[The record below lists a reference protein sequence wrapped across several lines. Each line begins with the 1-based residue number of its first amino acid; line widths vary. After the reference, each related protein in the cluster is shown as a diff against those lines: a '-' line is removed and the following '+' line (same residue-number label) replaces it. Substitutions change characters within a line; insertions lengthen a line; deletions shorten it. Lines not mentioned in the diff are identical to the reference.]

1 MIMNLNQKA
10 MIARAGNE
18 AKMMGNDYIGSEH
31 VLLALLRQGEA
42 ALARRLAAQGIYYFQ
57 VREDVAILFGMKE
70 QKQESQEVTQIVD
83 VMLAEADE
91 LHEEKQGTLSFE
103 DCVGSVLPKHPASV
117 AMELL
122 KRYHVDL
129 EEEAQ
134 TQGVRVLDEQEA
146 LRCMNFSDAPDLVHR
161 QREME
166 MLVEI
171 LLRKEKANP
180 LLIGEPG
187 VGKSALVEALAVQIQ
202 QGEIPQ
208 LAQHFI
214 YELDLN
220 ALVAGTRYRGDF
232 EEKIKNLLALFRA
245 HPNAILFIDEIHQ
258 MIGAGRSEGSIDVA
272 SVIKPCLARRTLR
285 CIGATTLDEYERHM
299 EGDRALQRRFQC
311 VLLREPDVQDTVD
324 ILQKRRE
331 EYGRYHDVEL
341 GADLIPS
348 LVELSDYYLPHGHFP
363 DKAIDV
369 MDLCCVRTKRNKET
383 TVSADCVREV
393 IREMAHIPL
402 DPQQRM
408 ARCVQDMQEFSPL
421 PSWNEAIQKELHR
434 LCEERC
440 SRSLLRCWALCAPEN
455 AVRELLAMISEDFFC
470 RRSLIS
476 ADAGLLSW
484 QKEEVVRQLRRT
496 PFAILFIHDLS
507 SLSVREM
514 ALLANEINAG
524 ALSGQGEQA
533 LLRHALLVLH
543 DEQESVLRSFC
554 ARVKTDLYLCGEEA
568 PRAHSQA

>member
-134 TQGVRVLDEQEA
+134 TQGIRVLDEQEA

-220 ALVAGTRYRGDF
+220 ALVAARV
-232 EEKIKNLLALFRA
+232 I
-245 HPNAILFIDEIHQ
+245 
-258 MIGAGRSEGSIDVA
+258 AGIS
-272 SVIKPCLARRTLR
+272 
-285 CIGATTLDEYERHM
+285 
-299 EGDRALQRRFQC
+299 
-311 VLLREPDVQDTVD
+311 
-324 ILQKRRE
+324 KRR
-331 EYGRYHDVEL
+331 
-341 GADLIPS
+341 S
-348 LVELSDYYLPHGHFP
+348 
-363 DKAIDV
+363 
-369 MDLCCVRTKRNKET
+369 RT
-383 TVSADCVREV
+383 
-393 IREMAHIPL
+393 
-402 DPQQRM
+402 
-408 ARCVQDMQEFSPL
+408 
-421 PSWNEAIQKELHR
+421 
-434 LCEERC
+434 C
-440 SRSLLRCWALCAPEN
+440 SRCFARIP
-455 AVRELLAMISEDFFC
+455 M
-470 RRSLIS
+470 RS
-476 ADAGLLSW
+476 
-484 QKEEVVRQLRRT
+484 
-496 PFAILFIHDLS
+496 S
-507 SLSVREM
+507 SSM
-514 ALLANEINAG
+514 
-524 ALSGQGEQA
+524 
-533 LLRHALLVLH
+533 
-543 DEQESVLRSFC
+543 RSI
-554 ARVKTDLYLCGEEA
+554 R
-568 PRAHSQA
+568 